1 MICPKCKNLI
11 SDNVELCPVCGYR
24 FERAEKIAAEPSA
37 PRTSLSSENGQI
49 EENRQQ
55 GASRNAQARPTGA
68 GAQQGAGPNAQAR
81 PTGAGAQQ
89 GAGRNA
95 QARPAGAGAQQFQ
108 WQAQNMNRGPVPP
121 FRPVEPLTPEQAE
134 KEKSDNR
141 IKTIIG
147 FICGIFGLAG
157 FGGNLAFAIVGV
169 VFCSIVRKSY
179 KNHGFKP
186 DTDKKL
192 ADAGFICSVIG
203 IAVGVIWLI
212 ALCVIGAG
220 VGAAL
225 HSLTR
230 SMYYY

>member
-1 MICPKCKNLI
+1 
-11 SDNVELCPVCGYR
+11 
-24 FERAEKIAAEPSA
+24 
-37 PRTSLSSENGQI
+37 
-49 EENRQQ
+49 
-55 GASRNAQARPTGA
+55 
-68 GAQQGAGPNAQAR
+68 
-81 PTGAGAQQ
+81 
-89 GAGRNA
+89 
-95 QARPAGAGAQQFQ
+95 
-108 WQAQNMNRGPVPP
+108 MNRGPVPP

>member
-68 GAQQGAGPNAQAR
+68 GAQQGAGRNAQAR

>member
-55 GASRNAQARPTGA
+55 GASR
-68 GAQQGAGPNAQAR
+68 NAQAR